1 MRLDSESLSLG
12 RVDCVK
18 REGWIVE
25 GGRWEDEVFGYG
37 VGGRDFCGNVLIGW
51 MSVW

>member
-18 REGWIVE
+18 REGIMKGWRSKDRGMWLWV
-25 GGRWEDEVFGYG
+25 GR
-37 VGGRDFCGNVLIGW
+37 
-51 MSVW
+51 S